1 VQAAAVSS
9 VHAVQ
14 EPESTEVTAEKSTL
28 ALQVSRPASAPT
40 AVQAP
45 PL

>member
-1 VQAAAVSS
+1 VQAAAVSP

-14 EPESTEVTAEKSTL
+14 EPENTEATAEKSTL
-28 ALQVSRPASAPT
+28 NAQISRPASVPS